1 MTDDRDDDVVTTMDR
16 EEGAAPAAEAPAA
29 PAEVPAVPTQTPPPP
44 PPRTAHMLAVSRC
57 NEEDC
62 ECDHVYLAL
71 ADEAGNVI
79 AQATLKAVEA
89 YPIAQDLCDAADQAR
104 DRRQAMRAARPR
116 KH

>member
-1 MTDDRDDDVVTTMDR
+1 MTDDRDDDVVATMDR
-16 EEGAAPAAEAPAA
+16 EEGTAPAPEVPAA
-29 PAEVPAVPTQTPPPP
+29 PPAVPAAPVQTPP

-57 NEEDC
+57 NEEGCD
-62 ECDHVYLAL
+62 CDHVYLAL
-71 ADEAGNVI
+71 ADEDGNVI

-104 DRRQAMRAARPR
+104 ERRQAMRAARPR